1 MGRSVTSSAP
11 IRDVSPHFPVY
22 MSFDKVSCAECY
34 NILCRKLVQERL
46 YTAVLIINSEC
57 LGVNT
62 GEYSELT
69 NMTGLRTVVTELAG
83 HAVVEVARS

>member
-11 IRDVSPHFPVY
+11 IRDVSPHFPVFV
-22 MSFDKVSCAECY
+22 SFDKVSCEECY
-34 NILCRKLVQERL
+34 NILFHKLVQERL
-46 YTAVLIINSEC
+46 YTAVLIKNSAC
-57 LGVNT
+57 SGVKT

-69 NMTGLRTVVTELAG
+69 NMTGLRTFAMELAG